1 MEEKDKEFFPV
12 GAIYFMVFM
21 IAFYA
26 FIWFLA
32 FKILLERG

>member
-12 GAIYFMVFM
+12 GAIYFMVLM

-26 FIWFLA
+26 LVWFFV